1 MLKNRNG
8 FIVGRVE
15 RNVAPPVLLS
25 EKLYDVVSQYDDIVL
40 GFQSDKQEFS
50 SFSVTRNWVKRSIL
64 WELLYW
70 KTNFLRH
77 NLDVIQIE
85 KNVFEDIFIMVMD
98 AKGKTKDNIKAV
110 MNILFFHRKK
120 YEVGLWWVM
129 VRKAQSQLR
138 LREECT
144 ITCLQIA

>member
-1 MLKNRNG
+1 
-8 FIVGRVE
+8 
-15 RNVAPPVLLS
+15 
-25 EKLYDVVSQYDDIVL
+25 VL

-120 YEVGLWWVM
+120 YEVSLWWVM
-129 VRKAQSQLR
+129 VCKAQSQLR

>member
-1 MLKNRNG
+1 VLKNRNG

-15 RNVAPPVLLS
+15 RDVALPVPLS

-64 WELLYW
+64 WELFYW